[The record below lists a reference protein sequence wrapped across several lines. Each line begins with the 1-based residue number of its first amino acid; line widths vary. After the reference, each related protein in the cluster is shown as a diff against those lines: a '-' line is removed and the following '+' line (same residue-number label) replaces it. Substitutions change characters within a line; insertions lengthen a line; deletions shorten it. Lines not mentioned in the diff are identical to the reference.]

1 MYFYRKPAEEFLLL
15 VKNVLSENPRDN
27 EKAKREFEYILA
39 QAKKAREGMD
49 TEDDDEDDEDYGDDE
64 TPTLPTDDGDDG
76 FDDLD
81 DFLSSMGIGPS
92 K

>member
-1 MYFYRKPAEEFLLL
+1 VYFYRKPADEFLLL

-49 TEDDDEDDEDYGDDE
+49 DEDDDYEDDYEDDE
-64 TPTLPTDDGDDG
+64 TPPSPPDEDDG
-76 FDDLD
+76 FEDLD